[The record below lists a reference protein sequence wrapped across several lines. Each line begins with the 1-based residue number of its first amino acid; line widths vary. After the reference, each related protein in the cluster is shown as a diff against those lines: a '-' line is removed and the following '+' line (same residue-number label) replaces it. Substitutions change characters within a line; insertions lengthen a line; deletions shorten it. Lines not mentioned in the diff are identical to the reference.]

1 MIRNLKAHAMRARA
15 ESAVIEFPQDRVRPS
30 CDGERRGP
38 GEVLIFTG
46 VRIERMYDLAE
57 RLPAARTGSSAQT
70 RRD

>member
-1 MIRNLKAHAMRARA
+1 MRARA

-30 CDGERRGP
+30 CSGEARGP
-38 GEVLIFTG
+38 AEIMIFTG

-57 RLPAARTGSSAQT
+57 RLPAARTGSSPKT